1 MMSKKK
7 KRNKQTLKIL
17 PYPSHYHL
25 AFNLIIV
32 TKTSKNLPYDLKSL
46 PKHFQVV
53 PYYNNNDVTVKH
65 RSSLSK
71 PICLT
76 TELNF

>member
-7 KRNKQTLKIL
+7 EKKQTLKII
-17 PYPSHYHL
+17 PYPSHYRL

-32 TKTSKNLPYDLKSL
+32 TKTSKNLPYNLNSL
-46 PKHFQVV
+46 PKHIQVV

-65 RSSLSK
+65 RSSLSN

-76 TELNF
+76 TELHF